1 VVAAAL
7 GTTTVFAQTDVKIGT
22 NPGTKVPSAVLELES
37 TTKGFLLPRMD
48 ATQMGLIAS
57 PATGLAVYNTTAN
70 CTFLY
75 NGTTWVSLCES
86 ATNGLSKTGTTIS
99 LGGAL
104 TSPTTITTDGTNTL
118 TLAGLQTGASTDDL
132 LTLDATTGTI
142 ARRTVA
148 DVISS
153 AGMFVIGGNTVT
165 SNATL
170 GTNSNH
176 DLSIETNN
184 VTHLTISNAGAIT
197 QNTTGQVT
205 LNGNVDATG
214 GLDVTGTTTMTG
226 PTTVAGA
233 TNINTTGAAATNI
246 GNAGSTTT
254 VLGATNINTTG
265 AATTTIGN
273 AASAVDV
280 VGTTSVT
287 GATNIN
293 TAGTANTSIG
303 NATGTTTLAGNNL
316 NITNTPT
323 IASPAGN
330 NVMIVDNTTGEVSNI
345 TTANLV
351 GNTLTVD
358 NGLTK
363 NTPTNV
369 RLGGTLIQNTSIA
382 QATFDMNFS
391 GGNVAI
397 GSASAPN
404 STLQLTG
411 SMAVSYRKVSA
422 DASLAITDYVVLANA
437 TSVVTDLTLTLPL
450 ASSCAGRTYF
460 VGKTDETTKP
470 VVFSPALRLTES
482 TSISSINYAKK
493 FKIVSD
499 GTDWWIYNE

>member
-1 VVAAAL
+1 MNFKLRPSLYKFGFVVAAAL
-7 GTTTVFAQTDVKIGT
+7 GTTTIFAQTDAKIGT
-22 NPGTKVPSAVLELES
+22 NPGNKLPSAVLELES
-37 TTKGFLLPRMD
+37 TTKGFLLPRMT
-48 ATQMGLIAS
+48 AAQMTAIAA
-57 PATGLAVYNTTAN
+57 PATGLAVYNTDDN
-70 CTFLY
+70 CTFIY
-75 NGTTWVSLCES
+75 NGTTWLSLC
-86 ATNGLSKTGTTIS
+86 AGAANGLTKTGNVIS

-104 TSPTTITTDGTNTL
+104 TAPTTITTTGANTL
-118 TLAGLQTGASTDDL
+118 TLAGLQTGANTDDL

-176 DLSIETNN
+176 SLSIETNN

-205 LNGNVDATG
+205 FAGNVDATG
-214 GLDVTGTTTMTG
+214 GLDVTGATTLTG
-226 PTTVAGA
+226 ATNVTGA
-233 TNINTTGAAATNI
+233 TNINTTGTDATTI

-254 VLGATNINTTG
+254 IV
-265 AATTTIGN
+265 
-273 AASAVDV
+273 
-280 VGTTSVT
+280 
-287 GATNIN
+287 
-293 TAGTANTSIG
+293 
-303 NATGTTTLAGNNL
+303 GNNL
-316 NITNTPT
+316 NVTNTPT
-323 IASPAGN
+323 IVTPAGN
-330 NVMIVDNTTGEVSNI
+330 NVMIVDNATGEVSNI

-369 RLGGTLIQNTSIA
+369 RLGGTLMQNTSIA
-382 QATFDMNFS
+382 QAGFDMNYS

-397 GSASAPN
+397 GSTSAPT

-411 SMAVSYRKVSA
+411 SMAVSYRKVTA
-422 DASLAITDYVVLANA
+422 DASLAITDYVVMANA

-450 ASSCAGRTYF
+450 ASTCAGRIYF

-470 VVFSPALRLTES
+470 VIFSPALRLTES
-482 TSISSINYAKK
+482 TNIASINYSKK